1 MVACEAHHS
10 GSHRRGLWPRLGGC
24 HDSLRRAAALVAVV
38 ACVAL
43 AGCGSNSASQTASQ
57 PAQTGHPVVVA
68 SGIPFAA
75 NLGFDTH
82 GGLWV
87 ISITGGA
94 SSSNGVW
101 YVPSGGH
108 PRHVLSGL
116 VATALSWVGNS
127 LLVAEITGQDEGQ
140 VTAFEDF
147 NGEGFSHHH
156 VVLKGLPI
164 GSHTIGSIVEG
175 SDGRLFTGYGSLEDH
190 TGPPG
195 RVLSFTLSGG
205 APVLEATGLRTAF
218 GLAFW
223 GHVLLVSVN
232 GPDELGSL
240 STPDELQAFEP
251 GGSVVNFGFPK
262 CYDQGGSACAGVPT
276 PLATFPAHS
285 SPEGVA
291 VKGDIAFVA
300 NFGSSFGQG
309 GNNIVRV
316 DLHTRQQS
324 VFWSSP
330 TKNQLVGLAIGPDGD
345 LYATL
350 LTSGEVVRFAL

>member
-1 MVACEAHHS
+1 MMNTATGRGEVDRARTSQGSSYMTRMKRVAV
-10 GSHRRGLWPRLGGC
+10 LG
-24 HDSLRRAAALVAVV
+24 AVV
-38 ACVAL
+38 AGVAL

-57 PAQTGHPVVVA
+57 PAQTGRPVVVA

-87 ISITGGA
+87 VSITGGP

-116 VATALSWVGNS
+116 VATALAWVGNS
-127 LLVAEITGQDEGQ
+127 LLVAEITGPNEGR

-147 NGEGFSHHH
+147 TGEGFSHHH
-156 VVLKGLPI
+156 VVLKGLAI
-164 GSHTIGSIVEG
+164 GSHTIGSIVQGPE
-175 SDGRLFTGYGSLEDH
+175 GRLLTGYGALEDH
-190 TGPPG
+190 GGPPG

-223 GHVLLVSVN
+223 GRRLLVTVN

-262 CYDQGGSACAGVPT
+262 CYGQGGPACAGVPT
-276 PLATFPAHS
+276 PLTTFPAHS
-285 SPEGVA
+285 SPEGLA
-291 VKGDIAFVA
+291 VKGDFAFVA

-309 GNNIVRV
+309 GNDIVRV
-316 DLHTRQQS
+316 NLRTGQQN

-330 TKNQLVGLAIGPDGD
+330 AKNQLVGLAIGPDGD

>member
-1 MVACEAHHS
+1 MFRV
-10 GSHRRGLWPRLGGC
+10 RRM
-24 HDSLRRAAALVAVV
+24 AAAAAIVV
-38 ACVAL
+38 GIAL
-43 AGCGSNSASQTASQ
+43 AGCGGNSASQTASQ
-57 PAQTGHPVVVA
+57 PARTGRPVVVA
-68 SGIPFAA
+68 SGIPSAA

-101 YVPSGGH
+101 YVPPGEH

-116 VATALSWVGNS
+116 VATALAWLGNR
-127 LLVAEITGQDEGQ
+127 LLVAEITGPSEGQ
-140 VTAFEDF
+140 VTAYEDF
-147 NGEGFSHHH
+147 TGAGFSRHH
-156 VVLKGLPI
+156 VLLANLPT
-164 GSHTIGSIVEG
+164 GTHTIGSIVQG
-175 SDGRLFTGYGSLEDH
+175 PDGRLFTGYGSLEDH
-190 TGPPG
+190 SGPSG

-205 APVLEATGLRTAF
+205 APVPEATGLRTAF

-223 GHVLLVSVN
+223 GRRLLVTVN

-240 STPDELQAFEP
+240 STPDGLQAFEP

-262 CYDQGGSACAGVPT
+262 CFGQGGPACAGVRA

-291 VKGDIAFVA
+291 VKGDFAFVA
-300 NFGSSFGQG
+300 NFGSSFGHG
-309 GNNIVRV
+309 GNDIVRV
-316 DLHTRQQS
+316 DLRTGRQS

-330 TKNQLVGLAIGPDGD
+330 VTNQLVGLAIGPDGN

-350 LTSGEVVRFAL
+350 LTSGEVVRFDL